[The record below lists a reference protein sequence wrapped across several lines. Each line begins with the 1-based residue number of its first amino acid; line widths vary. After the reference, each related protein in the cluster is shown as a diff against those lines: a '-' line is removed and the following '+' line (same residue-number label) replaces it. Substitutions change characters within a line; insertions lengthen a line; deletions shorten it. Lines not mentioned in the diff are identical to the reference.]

1 MNLIRLF
8 QALIVLFVLLSGS
21 SPAGAQT
28 PRMMFGDTT
37 GTGIPFS
44 KDPVVVRFKGKYLMY
59 FSIRKFPERD
69 KPMSGWAIGIAESRD
84 LVNWKKTGEILPEAE
99 YEKKGLCAPGALL
112 RDGKVHLFYQTY
124 GNGPKDAICH
134 AVSDDGI
141 HFVRNQTNPIFSPT
155 GDWNNG
161 RAIDAE
167 VYFYKGKYFLYFAT
181 RDPEGKIQMQGV
193 ATAPA
198 GTGFDRSDW
207 TQAAG
212 YPILKPELLWE
223 GECVEG
229 ASVIQK
235 RGKLYMF
242 YAGNYNNKPQ
252 QIGVAVSKD
261 GIHWERISDTPFLPN
276 GKPGEWNSS
285 ESGHPCIFEDHDG
298 KTYLFYQGNPD
309 KGKSWLLSNLEIG
322 WNRKGP
328 YIITTH

>member
-1 MNLIRLF
+1 MRNTILLF
-8 QALIVLFVLLSGS
+8 FLANCFAV
-21 SPAGAQT
+21 PYAHAQK

-37 GTGIPFS
+37 GTGIPYS
-44 KDPVVVRFKGKYLMY
+44 KDPVVVNFKGKYLMY

-69 KPMSGWAIGIAESRD
+69 KPMSGWAIGIAESRNLTD
-84 LVNWKKTGEILPEAE
+84 WKKIGEILPEAE

-112 RDGKVHLFYQTY
+112 KDGKVHLFYQTY

-134 AVSDDGI
+134 ATSEDGI
-141 HFVRNQTNPIFSPT
+141 HFTRNKTNPIFRPA

-167 VYFYKGKYFLYFAT
+167 VYFYKNKYFLYFAT

-198 GTGFDRSDW
+198 GSNFDKQDW
-207 TQAAG
+207 TQATAQ
-212 YPILKPELLWE
+212 PILKPELPWE

-229 ASVIQK
+229 ASVIG
-235 RGKLYMF
+235 RNGKLYMF
-242 YAGNYNNKPQ
+242 YAGAYNNWPQ
-252 QIGVAVSKD
+252 QIGLAVSED
-261 GIHWERISDTPFLPN
+261 GIKWERATDIPFLPN

-285 ESGHPCIFEDHDG
+285 ESGHPCIFEDTDG

-309 KGKSWLLSNLEIG
+309 KGKSWLLSNVEIG
-322 WNRKGP
+322 WNAKGP
-328 YIITTH
+328 YIKQD